1 MSGFRNSFE
10 TESLPGAL
18 PIGRNSPQRC
28 AYGLYAEQLSGSP
41 FTAPRGSN
49 ERSWLYRIRP
59 SVKHSGRFTKIDAGL
74 WRSAPCHEHDLP
86 IAQLRWDPTPIPKE
100 EMTFLQG
107 VRTMTTAGD
116 VHTQGGMA
124 AHLFLITKSMVDQ
137 HFYNADGEMMF
148 VAQQGDVR
156 FVTEFGLIDIEP
168 GEIAVIPRGV
178 KFRVEIPS
186 GPARGYLC
194 ENYGGAFTL
203 PERGPIGAN
212 CLANAR
218 DFLTPVASYE
228 DKDTPT
234 ELYVKWG
241 GALFKCELPHSPIDV
256 IAWHGNYAPYKYDL
270 RHFSPVGAISFDHP
284 DPSIFTVLTSPSE
297 TAGTANID
305 FVIFPERWAVA
316 ENTFRPPWY
325 HMNIM
330 SEFMGLIYGVY
341 DARPVG
347 FTPGGASLH
356 NSMLPHGPDRDAF
369 ESCKQQRTE
378 AGEAGGHAGLH
389 VRDALSAARDAV
401 RGDVGDIAGRL
412 RRLLEG
418 PGEAVRSEQAVTFS
432 SFRGAAKAAS
442 PESISPGCGYGFR
455 ACVLRTHPGMTN

>member
-1 MSGFRNSFE
+1 MNINTSPDQIIRSSAQVTPGYMSGFGNSFE

-41 FTAPRGSN
+41 FTAPRGAN

-59 SVKHSGRFTKIDAGL
+59 SVKHSGRFKKVDAGL
-74 WRSAPCHEHDLP
+74 WRSAPCHEYDLP
-86 IAQLRWDPTPIPKE
+86 IAQLRWDPTPMPKE
-100 EMTFLQG
+100 EITFLQG

-116 VHTQGGMA
+116 VNTQGGMA
-124 AHLFLITKSMVDQ
+124 AHVYLITTSMVDQ
-137 HFYNADGEMMF
+137 HFYNADAEMMF
-148 VAQQGDVR
+148 VAQQGNLR
-156 FVTEFGLIDIEP
+156 FVTEFGRIDIEP

-218 DFLTPVASYE
+218 DFLTPVAAYE
-228 DKDTPT
+228 EKDTPT

-241 GALFKCELPHSPIDV
+241 GSLFAAELPHSPIDV
-256 IAWHGNYAPYKYDL
+256 VAWHGNYAPYKYDL

-341 DARPVG
+341 DAKPEG
-347 FTPGGASLH
+347 FVPGGMSLH
-356 NSMLPHGPDRDAF
+356 NCMLPHGPDRQAF
-369 ESCKQQRTE
+369 DHASNGELKPVKLTGTLAFMFETRFAQRVTQY
-378 AGEAGGHAGLH
+378 AAT
-389 VRDALSAARDAV
+389 SAALQDDYADCWK
-401 RGDVGDIAGRL
+401 G
-412 RRLLEG
+412 LEKRFD
-418 PGEAVRSEQAVTFS
+418 PN
-432 SFRGAAKAAS
+432 K
-442 PESISPGCGYGFR
+442 P
-455 ACVLRTHPGMTN
+455 